1 MTDPSAWAGLASGVA
16 GIVSAAVAGV
26 AVVVTSRHS
35 RAALSAQRGL
45 LEHQQSLELSR
56 AREARLWEKRAEVYV
71 DLLHWLRQVREAMG
85 DESRELEVPEMPVPV
100 MDRAEAFASDEVFDG
115 VVALRR
121 TLGSV
126 SVKRLESLARAG
138 EEADSVEFHSW
149 LATYQVAREKYVIV
163 YNSLWDRLRLELN
176 PESRRP
182 ETN

>member
-26 AVVVTSRHS
+26 AVVVTSRHA

-56 AREARLWEKRAEVYV
+56 AREARLWEKRADVYV

-85 DESRELEVPEMPVPV
+85 DESRELEVPGMPVPV

-115 VVALRR
+115 VVALLA
-121 TLGSV
+121 TLGGF
-126 SVKRLESLARAG
+126 SVKRSESLARAG
-138 EEADSVEFHSW
+138 EDADSAEFHSW
-149 LATYQVAREKYVIV
+149 LTTYQAAKEKYVIV
-163 YNSLWDRLRLELN
+163 YNALWDRLRLELN
-176 PESRRP
+176 PETRRSP
-182 ETN
+182 